1 MTPSQ
6 QVGFLAYDIWYEKSQ
21 RDCSTLDHLTEAENL
36 AFHTFLQKFRLSLQT
51 GNSEINFQQSNNLP
65 VFCRFVLGLNDR
77 QTFNSLLSS
86 SRATTVFQEHELGNV
101 HSQSCR
107 VTAYKMQQ
115 VASSC

>member
-77 QTFNSLLSS
+77 QTYNSFLSN
-86 SRATTVFQEHELGNV
+86 TVAVQPQFFKNMNLVVFVPKVRNLR
-101 HSQSCR
+101 S
-107 VTAYKMQQ
+107 
-115 VASSC
+115 